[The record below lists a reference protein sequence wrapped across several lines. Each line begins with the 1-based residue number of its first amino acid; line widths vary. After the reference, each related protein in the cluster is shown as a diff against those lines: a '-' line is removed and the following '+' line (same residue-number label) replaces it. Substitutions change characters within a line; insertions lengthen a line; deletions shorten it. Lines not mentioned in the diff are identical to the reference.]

1 MELRHLRFAV
11 TLSEELHFGKA
22 AARLNISQP
31 PFSRHIRQLEDELGV
46 QLFRRTR
53 REVKMTDAGRLFVAQ
68 ARQILAD
75 TEEAKHLMLE
85 ARESA
90 TTQLVVGFPR
100 SYSGIVVEI
109 LRTFGARY
117 PNVRIALRSLSTSDH
132 IRALRSGEL
141 QVAFLRLPVADP
153 TLKIEVIAREPLIV
167 AMPECNKFASHKR
180 LRLQALA
187 NETHIMFPREM
198 NPGHYD
204 FLLDLCKNAG
214 FAARIAPEADNTC
227 TGLALVAAGLGVSLV
242 PASARQV
249 GWKGVVFKDLEPPV
263 PWTEM
268 AVAYNR
274 ESSKSLSAF
283 LNVVREASS
292 LKIHA

>member
-1 MELRHLRFAV
+1 MELRHLRFVV

-31 PFSRHIRQLEDELGV
+31 PFSRQIRQLEDELGV

-53 REVKMTDAGRLFVAQ
+53 RQVEMTEAGHMFVVQ

-75 TEEAKHLMLE
+75 TEEAKHLMIE
-85 ARESA
+85 ARQSA
-90 TTQLVVGFPR
+90 TTQLSVGFPR

-117 PNVRIALRSLSTSDH
+117 QNVRIALRSLSTSDQL
-132 IRALRSGEL
+132 RALRSGEL
-141 QVAFLRLPVADP
+141 QVAFLRLPIFDSA
-153 TLKIEVIAREPLIV
+153 LKIEVIAREPLIV
-167 AMPECNKFASHKR
+167 AMPECNKLASR
-180 LRLQALA
+180 RRVRLQALA
-187 NETHIMFPREM
+187 NETYIMFPREM

-204 FLLDLCKNAG
+204 FLLDVCKNAG
-214 FAARIAPEADNTC
+214 FAARIAPEADNTY
-227 TGLALVAAGLGVSLV
+227 TSLALVSAGLGVSLV
-242 PASARQV
+242 PASARQL

-274 ESSKSLSAF
+274 ESAKSLSAF
-283 LNVVREASS
+283 LNVVHEISS
-292 LKIHA
+292 QKIHK

>member
-153 TLKIEVIAREPLIV
+153 TLRIEVIAREPLIV

>member
-1 MELRHLRFAV
+1 MELRHLRFVV

-31 PFSRHIRQLEDELGV
+31 PFSRQIRQLEDELGV
-46 QLFRRTR
+46 ELFRRTR
-53 REVKMTDAGRLFVAQ
+53 RQVEMTEAGRMFVAQ

-90 TTQLVVGFPR
+90 TTQLAVGFPR
-100 SYSGIVVEI
+100 SYAGVVVEI

-117 PNVRIALRSLSTSDH
+117 PNVRIALRSWSTAEQL
-132 IRALRSGEL
+132 RALRSGEI
-141 QVAFLRLPVADP
+141 QVAFLRLPVVDS
-153 TLKIEVIAREPLIV
+153 TLKIDVIVREPMIV
-167 AMPECNKFASHKR
+167 ALPECNRFASRKR
-180 LRLQALA
+180 VRLQSLSD
-187 NETHIMFPREM
+187 ETHIMFPREM

-204 FLLDLCKNAG
+204 FLLNLCKSAG
-214 FAARIAPEADNTC
+214 FAARIAPEADNTY
-227 TGLALVAAGLGVSLV
+227 TALALVAAGLGVSLL

-268 AVAYNR
+268 AIAYTR
-274 ESSKSLSAF
+274 ESSRSLSAF
-283 LNVVREASS
+283 LSVVREVT
-292 LKIHA
+292 KT

>member
-1 MELRHLRFAV
+1 MELRHLRFVV

-31 PFSRHIRQLEDELGV
+31 PFSRQIRQLEDELGV

-53 REVKMTDAGRLFVAQ
+53 RQVEMTEAGHMFVAH

-85 ARESA
+85 ARQSA
-90 TTQLVVGFPR
+90 TTQLSVGFPR
-100 SYSGIVVEI
+100 SYAGIIVEI
-109 LRTFGARY
+109 LRTFGACY
-117 PNVRIALRSLSTSDH
+117 PNVRIALRSLSTSDQV
-132 IRALRSGEL
+132 RALRSGEL
-141 QVAFLRLPVADP
+141 QVAFLRLPLFDSA
-153 TLKIEVIAREPLIV
+153 LKIDVIAREPLIV
-167 AMPECNKFASHKR
+167 AMPECNKLALRRRVR
-180 LRLQALA
+180 LEALA
-187 NETHIMFPREM
+187 NETYIMFPREM

-204 FLLDLCKNAG
+204 FLVDVCKNAG
-214 FAARIAPEADNTC
+214 FAARIAPEADNTY
-227 TGLALVAAGLGVSLV
+227 TSLALVAAGLGVSLV
-242 PASARQV
+242 PESAREL

-274 ESSKSLSAF
+274 ESAKSLSGF
-283 LNVVREASS
+283 LNVVREVSS
-292 LKIHA
+292 HKVHK

>member
-31 PFSRHIRQLEDELGV
+31 PFSRQIRQLEDELGV

-53 REVKMTDAGRLFVAQ
+53 RQVETTEAGRMFVAQ

-85 ARESA
+85 ARQSA
-90 TTQLVVGFPR
+90 TTQLAVGFPR
-100 SYSGIVVEI
+100 SYAGIVVDI
-109 LRTFGARY
+109 LRNFGARY
-117 PNVRIALRSLSTSDH
+117 PNVRIALSSLSTSEQVQA
-132 IRALRSGEL
+132 IRSGDL
-141 QVAFLRLPVADP
+141 QVGFLRLPVVDS
-153 TLKIEVIAREPLIV
+153 TLKIEVIAREPMIV
-167 AMPECNKFASHKR
+167 ALPQCNKLASRKR
-180 LRLQALA
+180 VSLKSLA
-187 NETHIMFPREM
+187 DETYIMFPREM

-204 FLLDLCKNAG
+204 FILDICNNAG
-214 FAARIAPEADNTC
+214 FAARIAPQADNTY
-227 TGLALVAAGLGVSLV
+227 TSLALVAAGLGVSLL
-242 PASARQV
+242 PASAQEV

-263 PWTEM
+263 PWSEM

-274 ESSKSLSAF
+274 EAAKSLSGF
-283 LNVVREASS
+283 LKVVREVSS
-292 LKIHA
+292 LKVHT